1 MQFKHISSAPTPFV
15 KSAYWGTANRKL
27 IAKTLS
33 ELHFEELLM
42 YEKGTSENQFVLN
55 AKHVWQFNAHQTL
68 WGMLVVEPLSIT
80 VDGAEPTLAQFFLDI
95 ETIINITA
103 INLSGFLEE
112 IQQTLYS
119 EMARLYTIDGVDAKT
134 MVSCDEVTRQK
145 YLDAHPKLIA
155 NKGRLGWGVNEL
167 AQYAPETSQ
176 GFPLHFL
183 AVKKTACQAGVRED
197 INQRDLLLDLMN
209 EEELSTLVSGL
220 GDDAF
225 DAYYIMAVHP
235 WQVARFLYGQ
245 YTEYFIDQ
253 TIIDLGVAGKP
264 FTPQQSIRTLS
275 DASLTSKYD
284 VKTAVTIINT
294 SCYRGVTGKYIA
306 HGARVSAWI
315 ASVVANDPLLAKRG
329 MHVQQEFAGYFCPHP
344 YQSQFEGAYRYNEML
359 GCVWRDNVTQMLPKG
374 QRPLS
379 MATLMQADASGKSC
393 LQALIGLSSLDEAQ
407 WLNKMFEHVLIPL
420 YHLMCQYGVG
430 LVAHG
435 QNITLVLNEKNEPCG
450 CTIKDFHGDLR
461 LVENDIPELDGLDD
475 DIKKNLVRLPG
486 PYLAHDLITGH
497 FVTVLRFVS
506 VYASDEKL
514 FYKLAKEHIET
525 YQATH
530 PELKERFTWFDI
542 LKPKYEKLCVNK
554 VRFKL
559 GLADSD
565 ERPLPDLAT
574 PIDNPMMLV
583 E

>member
-1 MQFKHISSAPTPFV
+1 MQSIHTRLAPTPFV
-15 KSAYWGTANRKL
+15 TSTYWDAANRKL
-27 IAKTLS
+27 IAKVLS
-33 ELHFEELLM
+33 ELHFEELLT
-42 YEKGTSENQFVLN
+42 YEAGASSHSFILN
-55 AKHVWQFNAHQTL
+55 AKHVWQFNARQTL
-68 WGMLVVEPLSIT
+68 WGMLVVEPDSIA
-80 VDGAEPTLAQFFLDI
+80 VDGVELTLSQFFLDI
-95 ETIINITA
+95 EDIINITA

-119 EMARLYTIDGVDAKT
+119 EMARLHVVDGVDAKT

-155 NKGRLGWGVNEL
+155 NKGRLGWGVSEL
-167 AQYAPETSQ
+167 AQYSPETSQ
-176 GFPLHFL
+176 GFQLHFL

-197 INQRDLLLDLMN
+197 INQRDLLLDLMS
-209 EEELSTLVSGL
+209 EDELNALVSGL
-220 GDDAF
+220 GERAF
-225 DAYYIMAVHP
+225 DDHYIMAVHP
-235 WQVARFLYGQ
+235 WQVDRFLYGQ
-245 YTEYFIDQ
+245 YAEYFINQ
-253 TIIDLGVAGKP
+253 TIIDLGLAGKP

-315 ASVVANDPLLAKRG
+315 AEVVANDPLLSARG
-329 MHVQQEFAGYFCPHP
+329 MHVQQELAGYFCPHP
-344 YQSQFEGAYRYNEML
+344 YQAQFEGAYRYNEML
-359 GCVWRDNVTQMLPKG
+359 GCVWRDNATQMLPKG

-379 MATLMQADASGKSC
+379 MATLMQTDGSGESC
-393 LQALIGLSSLDEAQ
+393 LHALIGLSNLDETQ
-407 WLNKMFEHVLIPL
+407 WLNKLFEHVLIPL
-420 YHLMCQYGVG
+420 YHLMCKYGVG

-435 QNITLVLNEKNEPCG
+435 QNITLVLDEHNVPCG

-461 LVENDIPELDGLDD
+461 LVDNDIPELNGLDD
-475 DIKKNLVRLPG
+475 DIKTNLVRLPG

-506 VYASDEKL
+506 VYASDEKQ
-514 FYKLAKEHIET
+514 FYKIAKTHIEA
-525 YQATH
+525 YQAAH
-530 PELKERFTWFDI
+530 SDLKERFTWFDI

-554 VRFKL
+554 VRFKI

-583 E
+583 